1 MTTAAPG
8 GLTSSSSSSPST
20 HWVSFQFQIPMQDL
34 LEGVRTIL
42 ETLVIFLE
50 ILKTLLET
58 VKILLILFA
67 NAIIALVNALITLIL
82 NFFLALLR
90 TGLYGWFHVPKPSI
104 DPSFRR
110 HTGGSQAFF
119 NKFKGSLINVRD
131 PNRPQPI
138 AGFTQSGFIL
148 FVVDADGIVQMV
160 RLILAILRFF
170 GQDHLQATFRAPT
183 NFKVLP
189 VGPNGDPIIS
199 VVTVF
204 QKKPT
209 ELVLQW
215 GLPSNQIKGTP
226 GFQDVIASLAD
237 EFVPPNFLIE
247 KSEINPNAP
256 IDASQL
262 TNPQAAGLV
271 TTTIKTNFEQ
281 NGQPGKT
288 VQKVIKLQDYYFNPF
303 IKFQKYISIDPS
315 QNLGSFILG
324 QLGTFRY
331 IDTDVQPGKSYW
343 YRVRAYN
350 GDLTINPD
358 NTMSF
363 QAPVVDPIT
372 NRTYVVWPSS
382 SPPPGGM
389 VGKPSPIIAARVPL
403 YPTFDVI
410 ANLKALFQAAFSLNF
425 HQPLP
430 QGSTFGSDG
439 APTGTTSVTTV
450 GLGSMT
456 QLAGALASFQANPIL
471 GAAAGAGAVPAQVF
485 VPNPATNQLP
495 TPPWQVSSVVRNST
509 RLTIIVSQA
518 LLQTGNALALEQFF
532 LGPFKK
538 QSPTSVGASNLS
550 QLVTSLT
557 PTSTDP
563 TAMQQAQQQYGNAYV
578 DLGVRL
584 NVLAGIQYVKT
595 FLLSASPPDWIEI
608 SLLRDLLPWA
618 GQLLYELIAKIQALL
633 AAFQGLIQ
641 EIINFINA
649 IERKIN
655 VLEQFIEYIISI
667 LNLLLSFQ
675 IGAYILLLPATGGD
689 VTDWFAAIDNAGG
702 TPPSSGPDGFT
713 AGICLGFIAP
723 DIGGILSALGL
734 IF

>member
-1 MTTAAPG
+1 
-8 GLTSSSSSSPST
+8 
-20 HWVSFQFQIPMQDL
+20 MQDL
-34 LEGVRTIL
+34 LAGVRQIL

-67 NAIIALVNALITLIL
+67 NAIIALINALITLIL
-82 NFFLALLR
+82 NFFEALLR
-90 TGLYGWFHVPKPSI
+90 TGLYGWFHVPKPTI

-110 HTGGSQAFF
+110 HSGGSQAFL
-119 NKFKGSLINVRD
+119 NRFKASLIDVRD

-138 AGFTQSGFIL
+138 AGFTQSGFLL
-148 FVVDADGIVQMV
+148 FVIDADGIVQMV

-170 GQDHLQATFRAPT
+170 GQDHLQPTFRAPT

-204 QKKPT
+204 QQKPV

-215 GLPSNQIKGTP
+215 GLPSNQVRGTP
-226 GFQDVIASLAD
+226 GFQDVFTSLEN

-247 KSEINPNAP
+247 KSSVNPNVP

-262 TNPQAAGLV
+262 TNPQAAGIV

-288 VQKVIKLQDYYFNPF
+288 VTKVVKLQDYFFNPF

-331 IDTDVQPGKSYW
+331 IDTDVQQGKTYW

-350 GDLTINPD
+350 GDLLINPD

-372 NRTYVVWPSS
+372 GRTYIVWPSS

-389 VGKPSPIIAARVPL
+389 VGKPGPIIATRVPN
-403 YPTFDVI
+403 YPQFDII
-410 ANLKALFQAAFSLNF
+410 ANLKALFQVAFSLNF

-430 QGSTFGSDG
+430 VGSTFSSSG
-439 APTGTTSVTTV
+439 APSGSTSVTAV
-450 GLGSMT
+450 GLGSLS

-471 GAAAGAGAVPAQVF
+471 GAAAGLGAVPSQVF
-485 VPNPATNQLP
+485 VPDPATNQFP

-518 LLQTGNALALEQFF
+518 ILQSNNALAVEQYF
-532 LGPFKK
+532 LGAFKK
-538 QSPTSVGASNLS
+538 QSPSSVGATNLS
-550 QLVTSLT
+550 QLVTMLT
-557 PTSTDP
+557 PTTSTDP

-584 NVLAGIQYVKT
+584 NVLSAIQYIKT
-595 FLLSASPPDWIEI
+595 FTLGGAPPDWIEV
-608 SLLRDLLPWA
+608 SLLRDLIPWA

-655 VLEQFIEYIISI
+655 VLEQFIEYLISI

-675 IGAYILLLPATGGD
+675 IGAYILLLPGTGGD
-689 VTDWFAAIDNAGG
+689 ITDWFAAIDNAGG

-723 DIGGILSALGL
+723 DIGGIFKALSL